1 MDWHVK
7 PVPAHAPGLPGVQT
21 VLQVAWAAAPGAL
34 TSASASER
42 AVATFMMKRMVDSI
56 SFYKRGGRRSRALW

>member
-34 TSASASER
+34 TSASASET
-42 AVATFMMKRMVDSI
+42 AVATFMMKCMVNS
-56 SFYKRGGRRSRALW
+56 SSC